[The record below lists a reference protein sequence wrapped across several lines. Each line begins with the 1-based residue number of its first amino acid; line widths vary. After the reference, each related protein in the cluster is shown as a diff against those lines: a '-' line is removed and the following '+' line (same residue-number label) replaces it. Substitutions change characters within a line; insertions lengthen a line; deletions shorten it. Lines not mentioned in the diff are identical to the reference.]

1 LQDSTSL
8 KNISE
13 RSQLSVKKALVIGLD
28 GASFNIIDPL
38 VEKGHLPNL
47 ARIMSEGRSYH
58 LKSTIPSNTPVAWTS
73 MTTGQNPGKHGI
85 FGFLKYDHPTI
96 KVVSSQDNK
105 ALCLWDY
112 LGEQGKPSVI
122 INLPF
127 TWPPKKINGVMAC
140 FDWAIINN
148 ESKLAE
154 PASVNTYIKEQAL
167 DRIASFHPELGN
179 PDLERYHEIVKKQ
192 TQFTLD
198 MAKQFKWE
206 LLFVVFMVT
215 DSVVHL
221 YPTRKQM
228 VDEVYRIVDTA
239 VGQLLN
245 LVDLRKDRVFITSDH
260 GTKIFDRVYPL
271 PAFFR
276 EQRLLRLKTTARS
289 SAELALVNLVLKI
302 LEQYHVKLPVSIKNL
317 YKKITGRKKTRLSLR
332 DIVDKQ
338 HSPIFVCDENSRIDV
353 LIRLTDRSLA
363 NERVKQSIRKRIVD
377 RLNLNETVIRHAWT
391 SDEIYS
397 GPHIEGAPD
406 IILEMAENVAA
417 DISSSSFYE
426 KPRSYPSYKG
436 GHIRNGILIAAG
448 NSISQTKDRN
458 VAHVADIAPTIL
470 HTLQLTIPL
479 NLDGRVL
486 LDLFEPDSVLGKPP
500 SFDEVQTQKNVTSI
514 ADLTAY
520 NQDEEEQ
527 MKARLQK
534 LGYL

>member
-1 LQDSTSL
+1 MSGTIGM
-8 KNISE
+8 NVE
-13 RSQLSVKKALVIGLD
+13 KALVIGLD

-47 ARIMSEGRSYH
+47 ARIMTEGKSYH

-85 FGFLKYDHPTI
+85 FGFLKYDYPTI

-112 LGEQGKPSVI
+112 LGQQGKPSVI

-127 TWPPKKINGVMAC
+127 TWPPRQINGLMAC
-140 FDWAIINN
+140 FDWAIIDN

-154 PASVNTYIKEQAL
+154 PASVNTYIKEQLL

-198 MAKQFKWE
+198 MAKQFEWE

-215 DSVVHL
+215 DSVIHL
-221 YPTRKQM
+221 FPTRKQM
-228 VDEVYRIVDTA
+228 VNDVYRLVDTA
-239 VGQLLN
+239 VGQILN
-245 LVDLRKDRVFITSDH
+245 LIDMRKDRVFITSDH
-260 GTKIFDRVYPL
+260 GTKIFNRVYPV

-276 EQRLLRLKTTARS
+276 EQRLLRLKTTPRS
-289 SAELALVNLVLKI
+289 SAQLALINLLRI
-302 LEQYHVKLPVSIKNL
+302 LEQYPVKLPTSIKNL
-317 YKKITGRKKTRLSLR
+317 YKKITGRQSTRLSLR

-338 HSPIFVCDENSRIDV
+338 HSPIFLCDENSRIDV
-353 LIRLTDRSLA
+353 LLRLTDRSIA
-363 NERVKQSIRKRIVD
+363 NENFKESIRKRIVD
-377 RLNLNETVIRHAWT
+377 ELNLNETVIQHAWT

-397 GPHIEGAPD
+397 GPHVGNAPD
-406 IILEMAENVAA
+406 IVLEMAENMAA
-417 DISSSSFYE
+417 DINSSSFYE
-426 KPRSYPSYKG
+426 KPRSYPSLKG
-436 GHIRNGILIAAG
+436 GHIRNGILLVAG
-448 NSISQTKDRN
+448 NGISPAVDRKT
-458 VAHVADIAPTIL
+458 AHITDIAPTIL
-470 HTLQLTIPL
+470 HALQLSIPM
-479 NLDGRVL
+479 NLDGQVL
-486 LDLFEPDSVLGKPP
+486 QDLFEPDSTLGKPP
-500 SFDEVQTQKNVTSI
+500 KYIEVPTQRSETSDK
-514 ADLTAY
+514 DLTAY
-520 NQDEEEQ
+520 TRDEEEQ